1 MRGFKSLAVLV
12 VLAASVTGCATP
24 AENSVAQLY
33 SVQKNFPI
41 KVEPQVATL
50 VVEVADDGRGLAV
63 GEDDNIRSFA
73 EQWKSRGHGGMSITV
88 PKGTANDADA
98 QSAVGAVTK
107 ILKSA
112 GVDRG
117 SIQVANY
124 KGAAND
130 ANAPLTLSFVAD
142 MAVAVECGQNWSEN
156 MAFTPRNQPWPD
168 FGCSSQHNLAAMI
181 EDPRDLDHPHPA
193 DKADAER
200 RNTVLQKYR
209 KGEPTYTDVTGT
221 RDTGLASDM
230 KTQ

>member
-12 VLAASVTGCATP
+12 VLAASVTGCASP

-33 SVQKNFPI
+33 SAEANFPI

-50 VVEVADDGRGLAV
+50 VVQVDEDGRGIAA
-63 GEDDNIRSFA
+63 GEEDGVRAFA
-73 EQWKSRGHGGMSITV
+73 EQWKSRGHGDLSITV
-88 PKGTANDADA
+88 PKGTANDVDARDAAADVA
-98 QSAVGAVTK
+98 K

-112 GVDRG
+112 GVDAG
-117 SIQVANY
+117 SIQVADY

-142 MAVAVECGQNWSEN
+142 TAVAAECGQNWSEN

-168 FGCSSQHNLAAMI
+168 FGCSTQHNLAAMV
-181 EDPRDLDHPHPA
+181 EDPRDLEHPHA
-193 DKADAER
+193 TDKADALR

-209 KGEPTYTDVTGT
+209 AGEPTYTNITTKNDSGAV
-221 RDTGLASDM
+221 SDI
-230 KTQ
+230 KQ

>member
-12 VLAASVTGCATP
+12 VLAASVTGCASP

-33 SVQKNFPI
+33 SAQAAFPI

-50 VVEVADDGRGLAV
+50 VVQVDEDGRGLAA
-63 GEDDNIRSFA
+63 GEDDGIRAFA
-73 EQWKSRGHGGMSITV
+73 EQWKSRGHGDLSITV

-98 QSAVGAVTK
+98 RAAVDDVTK

-117 SIQVANY
+117 SIQIADY

-142 MAVAVECGQNWSEN
+142 TAVASECGQNWSEN
-156 MAFTPRNQPWPD
+156 MAFTPRNTPWPD
-168 FGCSSQHNLAAMI
+168 FGCSTQHNLAALV
-181 EDPRDLDHPHPA
+181 EDPRDLDHPRA
-193 DKADAER
+193 TDKADAER

-221 RDTGLASDM
+221 RDTGLVSDM